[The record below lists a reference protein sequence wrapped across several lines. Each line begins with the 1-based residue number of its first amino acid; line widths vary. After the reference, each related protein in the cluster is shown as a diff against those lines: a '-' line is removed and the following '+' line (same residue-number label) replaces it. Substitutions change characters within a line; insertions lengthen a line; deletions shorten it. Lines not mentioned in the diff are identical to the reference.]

1 VKSLCCV
8 KGVESKKKKIQNIL
22 KCTYIKPV
30 SIENHNIVCEK
41 VPAVNFWTTI
51 KLKLN
56 RLLLLLFF

>member
-56 RLLLLLFF
+56 R